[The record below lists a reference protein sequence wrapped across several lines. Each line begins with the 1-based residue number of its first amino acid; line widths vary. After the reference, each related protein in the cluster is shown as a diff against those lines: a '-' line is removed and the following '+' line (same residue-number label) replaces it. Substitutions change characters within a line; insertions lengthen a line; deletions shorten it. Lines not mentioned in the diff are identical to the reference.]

1 MHIWVERVSLLPE
14 IGRKEFAIL
23 RILGEHGV
31 PVGAAVISRHLRG
44 HGIDLTERAIRYHL
58 QALDELGLT
67 RNLGRSGREL
77 TEAGQA
83 ELANARVADQVAL
96 TFAKIEALA
105 YLTRFDLE
113 AGQGQIVINLSLF
126 RQNEFDA
133 AMKVM
138 RPVFLSRWATSDLV
152 AVFSPGQKLGDQTI
166 PRGMVGLGTVSAV
179 TLNGV
184 LLSHGIPVQSEFGGL
199 VEVVGHEPVRF
210 TDIIRYG
217 GTSIDPVEVFIKG
230 KATSVQQVVSAGR
243 GKVGAGFRMAPAIAR
258 EHVMQLVDAMSAW
271 RLRGVI
277 AMGAES
283 RPLMEMEVG
292 VARMGLVICAGLN
305 PIAAAEEA
313 GYATVN
319 RAMSSVFEY
328 GDMETIG

>member
-1 MHIWVERVSLLPE
+1 MPE

-23 RILGEHGV
+23 RILGEHGA
-31 PVGAAVISRHLRG
+31 PVGASIISRHLRS

-58 QALDELGLT
+58 QALDEAGLT
-67 RNLGRSGREL
+67 RNLGRAGREL

-96 TFAKIEALA
+96 TFAKIETLA
-105 YLTRFDLE
+105 YLTRFNLDE
-113 AGQGQIVINLSLF
+113 GAGQIVINLSMF

-152 AVFSPGQKLGDQTI
+152 AVFNPGQKLGDLAI
-166 PRGMVGLGTVSAV
+166 PRGMIGLGTVSAV

-199 VEVVGHEPVRF
+199 VEIVGHEPVRF
-210 TDIIRYG
+210 TDIIRYS

-230 KATSVQQVVSAGR
+230 KATSVLQVVNTGR
-243 GKVGAGFRMAPAIAR
+243 GKVGAGFRMCPAIAR
-258 EHVMQLVDAMSAW
+258 EHVMQLVDRLAAW
-271 RLRGVI
+271 RLHGVVAI
-277 AMGAES
+277 GTES

-292 VARMGLVICAGLN
+292 VDRMGLVICAGLN

-313 GYATVN
+313 GYSTVN
-319 RAMSSVFEY
+319 RAMSGVFEY
-328 GDMETIG
+328 KDMQTIG